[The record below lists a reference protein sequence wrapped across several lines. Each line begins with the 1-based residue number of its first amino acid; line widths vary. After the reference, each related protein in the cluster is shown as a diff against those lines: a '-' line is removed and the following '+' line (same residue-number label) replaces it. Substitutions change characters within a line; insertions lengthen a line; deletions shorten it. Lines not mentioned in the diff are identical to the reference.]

1 VTELRHSARLAPFQ
15 PETVWTLE
23 GAELVERRGPR
34 EQRFPL
40 STLTAFRLARPR
52 EGGRRRVLTLVF
64 GRRKTILTAQSY
76 AGPGRFEDR
85 LSSFSL
91 LARAVAAVA
100 SDLAPQS
107 GRGGARFELAG
118 VMAARE
124 GLTWVM
130 GLLGF
135 GTLVLLLLAFTP
147 GMMGVAVAIAAR
159 MAFVLILLAA
169 VLPWLGRGE
178 GLDPHALPDDLLPTE
193 PVAPI

>member
-1 VTELRHSARLAPFQ
+1 MSELRHSARLAPFQ

-85 LSSFSL
+85 LVTFSL
-91 LARAVAAVA
+91 LARALAAVA
-100 SDLAPQS
+100 ADLAAQ
-107 GRGGARFELAG
+107 GKGGGVRFELAG

-130 GLLGF
+130 GLMGF
-135 GTLVLLLLAFTP
+135 GAGVMLLFAFTP
-147 GMMGVAVAIAAR
+147 GMAGISIAIAAR
-159 MAFVLILLAA
+159 MAFVLILLLA

-178 GLDPHALPDDLLPTE
+178 GLDPHALPDDLLPNL
-193 PVAPI
+193 

>member
-1 VTELRHSARLAPFQ
+1 MPSVRHSARLAPFQ

-40 STLTAFRLARPR
+40 SALTAFRLAKPR

-76 AGPGRFEDR
+76 VGPGRFEDR
-85 LSSFSL
+85 LASFSL

-100 SDLAPQS
+100 ADLAPQ
-107 GRGGARFELAG
+107 GKGGGARFELAG

-147 GMMGVAVAIAAR
+147 GMAGVAVAIAAR
-159 MAFVLILLAA
+159 MAFVLILLFA

-178 GLDPHALPDDLLPTE
+178 GLDPHALPDDLLP
-193 PVAPI
+193 VG

>member
-1 VTELRHSARLAPFQ
+1 MTSLSLDGLRHSARLAPFQ

-52 EGGRRRVLTLVF
+52 EGGRRRALTLVF
-64 GRRKTILTAQSY
+64 GRRKIILTAQSY
-76 AGPGRFEDR
+76 VGPGRFEDR
-85 LSSFSL
+85 LASFSL

-107 GRGGARFELAG
+107 KGGGARFELAG

-124 GLTWVM
+124 GLTWMM

-135 GTLVLLLLAFTP
+135 GTVVLLLLAFTP
-147 GMMGVAVAIAAR
+147 GMAGVAVAIAAR
-159 MAFVLILLAA
+159 MAFVLILLFAI
-169 VLPWLGRGE
+169 LPWLGRGE
-178 GLDPHALPDDLLPTE
+178 GLDPHALPDDLLPA
-193 PVAPI
+193 V

>member
-1 VTELRHSARLAPFQ
+1 MSELRHSARLAPFQ

-85 LSSFSL
+85 LASFSL

-100 SDLAPQS
+100 SDLAPS
-107 GRGGARFELAG
+107 SKGGGAKFELAG

-135 GTLVLLLLAFTP
+135 GTVVLLLFAFTP
-147 GMMGVAVAIAAR
+147 GMAGVAVAIAAR
-159 MAFVLILLAA
+159 MAFLLILLFA

-178 GLDPHALPDDLLPTE
+178 GLDPHALPDDLLPTG
-193 PVAPI
+193 

>member
-1 VTELRHSARLAPFQ
+1 VSRLTHSARLSPFQ
-15 PETVWTLE
+15 PQTVWTLE

-34 EQRFPL
+34 ERRFPL
-40 STLTAFRLARPR
+40 SGLTAFRLAKPR

-76 AGPGRFEDR
+76 VGPGRFEDR
-85 LSSFSL
+85 LASFSL

-100 SDLAPQS
+100 ADIAPTGT
-107 GRGGARFELAG
+107 GRGARFELAG

-130 GLLGF
+130 GLLAF
-135 GTLVLLLLAFTP
+135 GTAAMLMFAFTP
-147 GMMGVAVAIAAR
+147 DMGGVAVALAAR

-178 GLDPHALPDDLLPTE
+178 GLDPHALPEDLLPS
-193 PVAPI
+193 A

>member
-1 VTELRHSARLAPFQ
+1 VTTIRHSARLSPFQ

-40 STLTAFRLARPR
+40 SGLTAFRLARPR
-52 EGGRRRVLTLVF
+52 EGGRRRVLTLSF

-76 AGPGRFEDR
+76 LGPGRFDDR
-85 LSSFSL
+85 LASFSL
-91 LARAVAAVA
+91 FARAVAAVA
-100 SDLAPQS
+100 ADLAP
-107 GRGGARFELAG
+107 RTRFEIAG

-135 GTLVLLLLAFTP
+135 GTVAMLLFALSP
-147 GMMGVAVAIAAR
+147 GMMAISIALAAR
-159 MAFVLILLAA
+159 MAFLLILLAA
-169 VLPWLGRGE
+169 VLPWLGRGQ
-178 GLDPHALPDDLLPTE
+178 GLDPHALPEDLLPG
-193 PVAPI
+193 A

>member
-1 VTELRHSARLAPFQ
+1 MISLRHSARLAPFQ

-34 EQRFPL
+34 ERRFPL
-40 STLTAFRLARPR
+40 SNLTAFRLARPR

-64 GRRKTILTAQSY
+64 GRRKAVLTAQSY

-85 LSSFSL
+85 LPSFSL
-91 LARAVAAVA
+91 FARAVAGVA
-100 SDLAPQS
+100 SDLSP
-107 GRGGARFELAG
+107 RARFELAG

-130 GLLGF
+130 GLLAF
-135 GTLVLLLLAFTP
+135 GTVAMLLMAFSP
-147 GMMGVAVAIAAR
+147 GMTGMAIEIAAR

-178 GLDPHALPDDLLPTE
+178 GLDPHALPEDLLP
-193 PVAPI
+193 AI

>member
-1 VTELRHSARLAPFQ
+1 MSELRHSARLSPFQ

-52 EGGRRRVLTLVF
+52 EGGRRRVLTLSF

-76 AGPGRFEDR
+76 LGPGRFDDR
-85 LSSFSL
+85 LAGFSL
-91 LARAVAAVA
+91 FARAVAAVA
-100 SDLAPQS
+100 ADLAP
-107 GRGGARFELAG
+107 RARFEIAG

-135 GTLVLLLLAFTP
+135 GTVVMLLFAFSP
-147 GMMGVAVAIAAR
+147 GMGGVAIAIAAR
-159 MAFVLILLAA
+159 MAFLLILLAA
-169 VLPWLGRGE
+169 VLPWLGRGQ
-178 GLDPHALPDDLLPTE
+178 GLDPHALPEDLLPG
-193 PVAPI
+193 A